1 MSEYLTGTSGRLTQ
15 IVIAVIGTIFSFAA
29 IVSFGT
35 SQTVEGYV
43 YLLSG
48 MLCWGAI
55 LYIEFGDIPLW
66 KIKHNYHRVIFRCF
80 QDFCH
85 LKYYF
90 SYAFA
95 VTNGLFTLRTGEV
108 KLV

>member
-15 IVIAVIGTIFSFAA
+15 ILLVVVGIIFSFAA

-55 LYIEFGDIPLW
+55 LYIRHW
-66 KIKHNYHRVIFRCF
+66 
-80 QDFCH
+80 
-85 LKYYF
+85 
-90 SYAFA
+90 
-95 VTNGLFTLRTGEV
+95 LRNIASNR
-108 KLV
+108 